1 MEDDADVWR
10 YAILEL
16 HARND
21 DDVVVN
27 ESEMLR
33 WVTRQWQRLNGK
45 DGEISGVGA
54 ECCESFARMD
64 VRRETI
70 LDSSSCRA
78 KTSTTKDGTTSNRE
92 KIGRGRP

>member
-1 MEDDADVWR
+1 VAQHRPTGSETTPLYAPRSSRFGLEPPSVEDDADVWR

-45 DGEISGVGA
+45 DGEISGVGG
-54 ECCESFARMD
+54 M
-64 VRRETI
+64 
-70 LDSSSCRA
+70 L
-78 KTSTTKDGTTSNRE
+78 
-92 KIGRGRP
+92 